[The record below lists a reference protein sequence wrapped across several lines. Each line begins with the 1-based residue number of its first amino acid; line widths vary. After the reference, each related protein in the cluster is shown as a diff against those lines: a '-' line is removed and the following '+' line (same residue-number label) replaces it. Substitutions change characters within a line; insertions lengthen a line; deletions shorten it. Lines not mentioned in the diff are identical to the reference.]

1 MINFIII
8 IIILLKKI
16 EIIKMNKVEADYVPR
31 RCEATNRVIAANDH
45 ASVLIPIAE
54 VS

>member
-1 MINFIII
+1 
-8 IIILLKKI
+8 
-16 EIIKMNKVEADYVPR
+16 MNKGELDYIPR
-31 RCEATNRVIAANDH
+31 RCEATNRIIAANDH

>member
-1 MINFIII
+1 MS
-8 IIILLKKI
+8 KAD
-16 EIIKMNKVEADYVPR
+16 ADYIPR

-54 VS
+54 VSSFYILKTKN